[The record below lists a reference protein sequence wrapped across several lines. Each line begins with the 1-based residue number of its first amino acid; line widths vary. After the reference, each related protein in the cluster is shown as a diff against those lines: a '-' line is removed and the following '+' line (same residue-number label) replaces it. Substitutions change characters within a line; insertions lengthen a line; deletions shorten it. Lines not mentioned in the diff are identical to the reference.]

1 MAEKWDLYDIDRVKT
16 GEIIERG
23 EPIPPNRYHLV
34 IHVCIFG
41 SDGRMLIQQ
50 RQPFKEGWS
59 NMWDVTVGGSAV
71 AGDTSQ
77 TAAERE
83 VMEEI
88 GFPISLDGERP
99 RITINFDVGFDDFWC
114 VKRDVDI
121 SALKLQ
127 YEEVQAVKWATKEEI
142 LAMIDSGE
150 FIPYHKSLIDLF
162 FLYSGQ
168 TGTFDSR
175 HCENK

>member
-16 GEIIERG
+16 DEITERG
-23 EPIPPNRYHLV
+23 KPIPPNRYHLV

-50 RQPFKEGWS
+50 RQPFKDDWS
-59 NMWDVTVGGSAV
+59 NMWDVTVGGSAI

-88 GFPISLDGERP
+88 GLPLSLAGERP
-99 RITINFDVGFDDFWC
+99 RFTVNFDAGFDDFYC
-114 VKRDVDI
+114 IKRDVDI
-121 SALKLQ
+121 NSLTLQ
-127 YEEVQAVKWATKEEI
+127 YEEVQAVRWATKEEI
-142 LAMIDSGE
+142 FSMIDSGE
-150 FIPYHKSLIDLF
+150 FIPYHKSFIEMVFLF
-162 FLYSGQ
+162 SGQ
-168 TGTFDSR
+168 IGTIDS
-175 HCENK
+175 HCRTVN

>member
-16 GEIIERG
+16 GEIMERG
-23 EPIPPNRYHLV
+23 KAIPPDRYHLV
-34 IHVCIFG
+34 VHVCIFG

-59 NMWDVTVGGSAV
+59 NLWDVTVGGSAV
-71 AGDTSQ
+71 SGDTSR

-88 GFPISLDGERP
+88 GLPISLDGERP
-99 RITINFDVGFDDFWC
+99 RFTLNFDVGFDDFYC

-127 YEEVQAVKWATKEEI
+127 YEEVQAVKWAAKEEI
-142 LAMIDSGE
+142 LAMIENGE
-150 FIPYHKSLIDLF
+150 FIPYHKSLIELLF
-162 FLYSGQ
+162 LFSGQ
-168 TGTFDSR
+168 IGAHSHFKVD
-175 HCENK
+175 K

>member
-1 MAEKWDLYDIDRVKT
+1 MAEKWDLCDIERVKT
-16 GEIIERG
+16 GETTERG
-23 EPIPPNRYHLV
+23 KQLPPNRYHLV

-83 VMEEI
+83 VLEEI
-88 GFPISLDGERP
+88 GLPISLDGERP
-99 RITINFDVGFDDFWC
+99 RLTINFDNGFDDVWC
-114 VKRDVDI
+114 VNRDVDI

-168 TGTFDSR
+168 IGTFDNR
-175 HCENK
+175 HSENK

>member
-16 GEIIERG
+16 GEITERG
-23 EPIPPNRYHLV
+23 GTIPPNRYHLV

-88 GFPISLDGERP
+88 GLPISLDGERP
-99 RITINFDVGFDDFWC
+99 RITINFDAGFDDIWC
-114 VKRDVDI
+114 VNRDVDI
-121 SALKLQ
+121 SSLELQ
-127 YEEVQAVKWATKEEI
+127 YEEVQAVKWAAKEEI
-142 LAMIDSGE
+142 LAMIDRNE

-168 TGTFDSR
+168 MGTFDNR
-175 HCENK
+175 HVENK